1 MFENNLFLC
10 WPYDATKSTVAKRA
24 QRKGFLL
31 ILVFAEKIVRGILGT
46 KVGKKKFYGLNKG
59 GKIAQ

>member
-24 QRKGFLL
+24 QRKEFLL
-31 ILVFAEKIVRGILGT
+31 ILVLTEKIVRRIWAQ
-46 KVGKKKFYGLNKG
+46 KVGKRIFYGANKG
-59 GKIAQ
+59 GKIS